1 MTKKITVSIN
11 VTNASEFSDLVSKF
25 AKKAR
30 ELEGIAHELEHFQFR
45 GKVENEL
52 LSDDTNES

>member
-25 AKKAR
+25 AKKSPR
-30 ELEGIAHELEHFQFR
+30 
-45 GKVENEL
+45 
-52 LSDDTNES
+52 T

>member
-25 AKKAR
+25 SKKAR
-30 ELEGIAHELEHFQFR
+30 ELEEIAHELEHFQFR